1 MGQSTEELSG
11 EIASTR
17 QSLASDLDALQDRVS
32 PGAIVERRKQAARS
46 RLYGIRD
53 RVMGTAQGAR
63 ESVVGTAQG
72 ARDSVTGTAHG
83 AAGSVQDTMGSA
95 QDRIQGSPLGA
106 GLVAFGAGMVIAA
119 LLPASDKEARAGA
132 QLVATAQD
140 KAQPLMEQAKSA
152 GQDVAHNLAE
162 SAAEAAQEVKE
173 TATEGAQRVKSEG
186 QSAAQSVQSEVKKD

>member
-11 EIASTR
+11 DIATTR

-32 PGAIVERRKQAARS
+32 PSAIVERRKQAARS
-46 RLYGIRD
+46 RVGGIRD
-53 RVMGTAQGAR
+53 KVMGTALSAK
-63 ESVVGTAQG
+63 
-72 ARDSVTGTAHG
+72 DSVTGKAQG
-83 AAGSVQDTMGSA
+83 AAGSALGAVGGTQDRVQDS
-95 QDRIQGSPLGA
+95 IQGSPLGA

-140 KAQPLMEQAKSA
+140 KAQPLVEQAKSA

-186 QSAAQSVQSEVKKD
+186 QSAAESVQSEVKKD